1 MVKKRWKS
9 NKKINTDKI
18 AKLTNELDISFLTA
32 KILISRGYDTV
43 KKAKKFVY
51 PDIKDLYDPF
61 LFSNMQKVIDR
72 INKAINKNEKIWIFG
87 DYDVD
92 GISAISILVNYF
104 KSIDYPVEYYI
115 PDRKK
120 EGYGLSKEG
129 IDQIFNKQGNLIIT
143 VDCGITAVDLVD
155 YINSLKMDV
164 IITDHH
170 KCGDKLPEAFSI
182 INPKVKSDNYPYDM
196 ICGASIA
203 FKIVQAMSNVEQ
215 KKWYKDYIEIAAFA
229 TIADIVPLVDENRI
243 ITKKGLESLKKPVNT
258 GLNALIENSDLK
270 NKEITSGIVGY
281 RLAPQINACGR
292 LADPYLGVRLL
303 TTNDE
308 KEALKLASKLSD
320 LNNQRQ
326 MIEKAIFLKSKQY
339 ISKNIN
345 LDNTPLI
352 LVIGEGFH
360 EGVIGIVAS
369 RIVEKYNKP
378 AIVLSKNEKNIKGSA
393 RSIGNLNMFEL
404 LKRNSKFFKNFGGHK
419 MAAGLTLKKGVFKEF
434 TKTINEDIIKNINP
448 DDLTPI
454 LHYDGIIE
462 NKDILIKKIDEL
474 NILKPFGIKN
484 PKPKFIYKEANV
496 INKKLVGK
504 KNSHLKMLLSKNDFT
519 IDAIGFNFADYNK
532 IIKTNQKI
540 NLVIQLDINEYM
552 DMKNPQFIIK
562 DIKISDTNNK
572 KVNKKANKS
581 TKNMKD
587 KYIKTLFKSLKE
599 NSLYFLQIDF
609 DKISFKKDSLK
620 SDKNDKLILIN
631 SLDSINQLSENK
643 FADWNINFNTIENN
657 SKKDILIN
665 PILKNVNI
673 KKYDQI
679 IFYDIPIRNK
689 NTKLCNFLNKNRLK
703 NILNIFK
710 NIPNKK
716 ELIKI
721 YKYIKTKNKNL
732 DINRLKKQVNVNE
745 IKLLFCLELLK
756 EIKIIDFKIDSNNL
770 EIKILPL
777 NGKKMDINENE
788 LYIKLKKLKKK
799 GMDYEFRR

>member
-9 NKKINTDKI
+9 NKSVNTEKIETFTK
-18 AKLTNELDISFLTA
+18 ELDISFLTA
-32 KILISRGYDTV
+32 KILINRGYNTI

-61 LFSNMQKVIDR
+61 LFSNMQRVIDR

-92 GISAISILVNYF
+92 GISAISILVNF
-104 KSIDYPVEYYI
+104 FNSIDYPVEYYI

-129 IDQIFNKQGNLIIT
+129 IDKIFNKQGNLIIT

-155 YINSLKMDV
+155 YINSLNMDV

-170 KCGDKLPEAFSI
+170 KCGDELPNAHSI
-182 INPKVKSDNYPYDM
+182 INPKVKSDKYPYDM
-196 ICGASIA
+196 LCGASIA
-203 FKIVQAMSNVEQ
+203 FKIVQAMSNQEQ

-229 TIADIVPLVDENRI
+229 TIADIVPLIDENRI
-243 ITKKGLESLKKPVNT
+243 ITKKGLESLKNPVNI
-258 GLNALIENSDLK
+258 GLSALIEKSDLK
-270 NKEITSGIVGY
+270 DKEITSGIVGY

-292 LADPYLGVRLL
+292 LADPYLGVKLL
-303 TTNDE
+303 TTKDKE
-308 KEALKLASKLSD
+308 KALKLASELSN

-326 MIEKAIFLKSKQY
+326 MIEKAIFLKSKKY
-339 ISKNIN
+339 ISENID
-345 LDNTPLI
+345 LDNTSLI
-352 LVIGEGFH
+352 IVIGEGFH

-378 AIVLSKNEKNIKGSA
+378 AIVFSKNEKNIKGSA

-404 LKRNSKFFKNFGGHK
+404 LKENSKFFKNFGGHK
-419 MAAGLTLKKGVFKEF
+419 MAAGLTLKKGIFKKF
-434 TKTINEDIIKNINP
+434 TKSINEYIVNNIDK
-448 DDLTPI
+448 DDLAPI

-462 NKDILIKKIDEL
+462 NKDVSIKKIDEL
-474 NILKPFGIKN
+474 NILKPFGMKN
-484 PKPKFIYKEANV
+484 PKPKFLYKEANV
-496 INKKLVGK
+496 VNKKLVGK
-504 KNSHLKMLLSKNDFT
+504 KNSHLKMLLSKNKFT
-519 IDAIGFNFADYNK
+519 IDAIGFNFSDYNK
-532 IIKTNQKI
+532 IIKINQKI
-540 NLVIQLDINEYM
+540 NLIIQLDVNEYM

-562 DIKISDTNNK
+562 DIKANNINNRKISEK
-572 KVNKKANKS
+572 KEDKLKKM
-581 TKNMKD
+581 KN
-587 KYIKTLFKSLKE
+587 KYIETLFKSIKE
-599 NSLYFLQIDF
+599 NSLYFLQVDF
-609 DKISFKKDSLK
+609 DKISFKRDSLK
-620 SDKNDKLILIN
+620 SDKNNKLILIN
-631 SLDSINQLSENK
+631 SINSINQLSKDK
-643 FADWNINFNTIENN
+643 FDDWNINFNNITNN
-657 SKKDILIN
+657 TKKDILIN
-665 PILKNVNI
+665 PILKKINI

-703 NILNIFK
+703 NIINIFK
-710 NIPNKK
+710 NIPSKK

-721 YKYIKTKNKNL
+721 YKYIKDKNKNL
-732 DINRLKKQVNVNE
+732 DIKKFKKIMDFDE

-756 EIKIIDFKIDSNNL
+756 EIKIIDFKIDSNKL
-770 EIKILPL
+770 GIKILPV
-777 NGKKMDINENE
+777 NGKKMDINKNE